1 MTPMNLS
8 MKQKQNDGHSEF
20 GIGRYKLIYIEW
32 TNDKVLPCSTGN
44 GTHYTVIDHNRKEY
58 EK

>member
-1 MTPMNLS
+1 MNLS

-44 GTHYTVIDHNRKEY
+44 DTQYTVIDHNRKEY